1 MSSVYENTVNN
12 GGQESIITGRPSFKE
27 NPGGTTNTKRH
38 YQETDLVTA
47 WKMLVSCMDELGES
61 DGYRY
66 DLVDVTRQVLADHAS
81 ILQQDVASKYAEGDL
96 HGFREAADRF
106 LGLVDDMDALLGS
119 REEFLL
125 GTWLSS
131 ARAIGTTEEEK
142 DLYERNARN
151 LITLWGNKDCRIRDY
166 ACRQWNGMMSGFYR
180 PRWEM
185 FFDVAE
191 QALKEGTELDHDAF
205 VSSCKDWEW
214 QWVSGHETYRT
225 EPTGGELKHCRRI
238 WDKYHE

>member
-47 WKMLVSCMDELGES
+47 WKMLDSCMDELGES

-106 LGLVDDMDALLGS
+106 LGLVDDMDALERYQQDPYHCS
-119 REEFLL
+119 VVKTHMHAVR
-125 GTWLSS
+125 SS
-131 ARAIGTTEEEK
+131 SVA
-142 DLYERNARN
+142 L
-151 LITLWGNKDCRIRDY
+151 DY
-166 ACRQWNGMMSGFYR
+166 
-180 PRWEM
+180 
-185 FFDVAE
+185 
-191 QALKEGTELDHDAF
+191 
-205 VSSCKDWEW
+205 
-214 QWVSGHETYRT
+214 
-225 EPTGGELKHCRRI
+225 I
-238 WDKYHE
+238 I